1 MRRRESLAG
10 QVVAINVL
18 LVVATLFAASAAAS
32 LDLEVTDE
40 RARFGLLAITIVLA
54 LLVNMAM
61 LRRRFGPLERL
72 IERVE
77 AIDPADPQ
85 AFDPPPEAR
94 SVEEIDRLATS
105 FCKLLD
111 RIEVERR
118 RSGRLV
124 LRAQEEERK
133 RVARDLHDEVN
144 QSLTGLLL
152 RLEALRDQAPYE
164 LEREIDD
171 TKALANQAMQE
182 LLTLARQL
190 RPTALDDLGLKAAL
204 AGNVSELDR
213 RSPLDVSFTSDA
225 STYSDLSA
233 DAQLVVYR
241 VAQEA
246 LSNAAQHAEAQ
257 TVKVD
262 LFRKDGFVELTIED
276 DGRGFTFDQASRGLG
291 MGGMRERALLVGG
304 DLRIESRPGVGTRVR
319 LLVPIENVDG
329 SVPPTQPPAIAS
341 GFGRAARG

>member
-1 MRRRESLAG
+1 MT
-10 QVVAINVL
+10 QVLTVNLLLIIAAVAAAT
-18 LVVATLFAASAAAS
+18 VATSP
-32 LDLEVTDE
+32 
-40 RARFGLLAITIVLA
+40 RAELSPEAGLVLGLAISLTVA
-54 LLVNMAM
+54 VNVYLLQ
-61 LRRRFGPLERL
+61 RRMRPLERL
-72 IERVE
+72 VDEMER
-77 AIDPADPQ
+77 ADLARPGANLSDPVGLRE
-85 AFDPPPEAR
+85 PE
-94 SVEEIDRLATS
+94 
-105 FCKLLD
+105 
-111 RIEVERR
+111 EVERLHRTFR
-118 RSGRLV
+118 RMLERLETERRRASSAA
-124 LRAQEEERK
+124 LSAQEEERA
-133 RVARDLHDEVN
+133 RIARDLHDEVN

-164 LEREIDD
+164 LAREIDD

-319 LLVPIENVDG
+319 LRVPIENVDG
-329 SVPPTQPPAIAS
+329 SVPPAKPPAVAP
-341 GFGRAARG
+341 GVGRSAAR

>member
-1 MRRRESLAG
+1 MRRSRTLMTQVLA
-10 QVVAINVL
+10 VNLLLIIAAVAA
-18 LVVATLFAASAAAS
+18 ATLATSPRFELSPGAGLVLGLAIS
-32 LDLEVTDE
+32 LTVLVNVFLLQRRMRPLEQLVDAME
-40 RARFGLLAITIVLA
+40 RADLARPGANVSDPAGSGEPEEVERLHKTF
-54 LLVNMAM
+54 
-61 LRRRFGPLERL
+61 RRMLERL
-72 IERVE
+72 E
-77 AIDPADPQ
+77 
-85 AFDPPPEAR
+85 
-94 SVEEIDRLATS
+94 S
-105 FCKLLD
+105 
-111 RIEVERR
+111 ERR
-118 RSGRLV
+118 RASSAALA
-124 LRAQEEERK
+124 AQEEERA
-133 RVARDLHDEVN
+133 RLARDLHDEVN

-152 RLEALRDQAPYE
+152 RLEALREQAPYE

-182 LLTLARQL
+182 LLSLARQL

-204 AGNVSELDR
+204 AGNVSELNQ

-246 LSNAAQHAEAQ
+246 LSNAAQHAEAKG
-257 TVKVD
+257 VKVD
-262 LFRKDGFVELTIED
+262 LFRKAGFVELTIED

-319 LLVPIENVDG
+319 LRVPIENVDG
-329 SVPPTQPPAIAS
+329 SLPPAKPNAVS
-341 GFGRAARG
+341 PRVGRAAAH

>member
-1 MRRRESLAG
+1 MTQVLA
-10 QVVAINVL
+10 VNLLLIIAAVAATT
-18 LVVATLFAASAAAS
+18 VATSPR
-32 LDLEVTDE
+32 LELSPE
-40 RARFGLLAITIVLA
+40 AGLVLGLAISLTVA
-54 LLVNMAM
+54 VNVYLLQ
-61 LRRRFGPLERL
+61 RRMRPLERL
-72 IERVE
+72 VDEMER
-77 AIDPADPQ
+77 ADLARPGANLSDPVGLRE
-85 AFDPPPEAR
+85 PE
-94 SVEEIDRLATS
+94 
-105 FCKLLD
+105 
-111 RIEVERR
+111 EVERLHRTFR
-118 RSGRLV
+118 RMLERLETERRRASSAA
-124 LRAQEEERK
+124 LSAQEEERA
-133 RVARDLHDEVN
+133 RIARDLHDEVN

-319 LLVPIENVDG
+319 LRVPIENVDG
-329 SVPPTQPPAIAS
+329 SVPPPKPTAVTP
-341 GFGRAARG
+341 GVGRSAAR